1 MTLNQQTS
9 PAMKPLITRVR
20 DPDGFIG
27 TIMYVGPVAS
37 AKNASEIYA
46 GVAWDDATR
55 GKHDGSVLCRATNKI
70 VRHFSYPSFS
80 RGIRSMGGLQMR
92 SSSSPEF
99 GGNKGCSFMR
109 PSKLDFGVPLDDAL
123 LRSKYV
129 EEDDP
134 HLEAPNNII
143 TGATVRTS
151 SGRSKPIEL
160 LGELKIRKKQQ
171 LGKLKEI
178 SLRNLGVSSILQHSF
193 GHLRGIDLSGNL
205 LHDWKEVAALLD
217 SFPCLEELC
226 LSSNLL
232 RNITNDTFAS
242 VSAPSFENDWAKLDG
257 IIGTE
262 FQPKKQSYDMLK
274 RLVLNNCGL
283 SSFRT
288 LQILD
293 HFFPNLDDICAVSN
307 DFSNLNAVSS
317 LIGSQEDI
325 EEVVPIKGFDRLVTL
340 DLSDCCI
347 SSWAHV
353 ERFRALPCLQSLSLN
368 DNAIASIGRHDVN
381 NNEDRY
387 FESLKSIDLVGN
399 QVSLW
404 KDITNIN
411 ALPVT
416 SLRFRNNPVTS
427 TLGASESRNS
437 LIAILYNLNFLNSS
451 PISVKERIEA
461 ERRYIRIVARE
472 LLLVE
477 SGDDAQE
484 RREYILNLNP
494 RFDELKEK
502 HKDSMLGVNSNLTQ
516 GGRLANDTMNITIV
530 SMAPSSCTKGPLR
543 KRLPSS
549 LTVGRL
555 KSMCSRAFDLDY
567 ATIILHFREANVKDS
582 LPTLLDDEEHSLS
595 YFGVSDGC
603 EILVNEGER

>member
-1 MTLNQQTS
+1 
-9 PAMKPLITRVR
+9 
-20 DPDGFIG
+20 
-27 TIMYVGPVAS
+27 MYVGPVAS

-80 RGIRSMGGLQMR
+80 KAFRSMGGLEMR

-151 SGRSKPIEL
+151 GGRSKPIEL

-171 LGKLKEI
+171 LEKLKEI

-205 LHDWKEVAALLD
+205 LHDWKEVAAMLD

-232 RNITNDTFAS
+232 HDTFAS
-242 VSAPSFENDWAKLDG
+242 PVSTSSSENDRAKLDG
-257 IIGTE
+257 IIGTD
-262 FQPKKQSYDMLK
+262 FQPKKQCYDMLK

-293 HFFPNLDDICAVSN
+293 HFFPNLDDLCAVSN
-307 DFSNLNAVSS
+307 DFSKLNMVSS
-317 LIGSQEDI
+317 SIGSQEET
-325 EEVVPIKGFDRLVTL
+325 EEVTPIKGFDRLVTL

-347 SSWAHV
+347 SSWGHV
-353 ERFRALPCLQSLSLN
+353 ERFRALPCLRSLSLN

-381 NNEDRY
+381 NNKDRY

-404 KDITNIN
+404 KDIANIN

-427 TLGASESRNS
+427 TLGASESRSS
-437 LIAILYNLNFLNSS
+437 LIARLCNLNFLNSS
-451 PISVKERIEA
+451 PVSAKERIEA

-477 SGDDAQE
+477 ESGDDVQE
-484 RREYILNLNP
+484 RREYILTDNP
-494 RFDELKEK
+494 RFDELKEM
-502 HKDSMLGVNSNLTQ
+502 HRDSMLGVNSNLTQ
-516 GGRLANDTMNITIV
+516 GGRLANDTMNIAIV
-530 SMAPSSCTKGPLR
+530 SMAPSSCTKDPLR

-555 KSMCSRAFDLDY
+555 KSMCSRAFDIDY
-567 ATIILHFREANVKDS
+567 ANIILHFREANVKDS